1 LIDLNMTLVAQ
12 IVNFLVLAFLLKKF
26 AYQPLLGVLK
36 ERQDQIQDRLD
47 KADRDAAA
55 AENTLKEY
63 KAQLA
68 DARTKAQDILDSANK
83 RAEEERE
90 AKVLETKHEIEQMK
104 KTAKLEIERDRERAE
119 EQVKSQVIALSMAA
133 AGKVLAKNLD
143 TEANEALVAD
153 FVDKIDKDKI
163 GDLPC

>member
-1 LIDLNMTLVAQ
+1 MTLVAQ